1 MEKAKDF
8 TIITRKDRQILKD
21 ILPLAKP
28 LSIFIEPT
36 NICNFRCAPC
46 VHGNDK
52 TRDDLKP
59 LMHMEMQ
66 LFHKVVRDIKNWDGK
81 KPKLIR
87 LAALGEPLLHP
98 NFLDMVRILKEA
110 DIAERVDTF
119 TNASLLDERISE
131 KLVEYGLDSIRVS
144 IYSVIQS
151 KHAQITKTNADVK
164 KICRNVARLKEIKEK
179 RGSKKPYVLV
189 KMFDTYSE
197 ENDIFMDM
205 YKDIADEVAFEKVN
219 NATRYS
225 GLDLIK
231 AYYHNK
237 AKEEATKKEF
247 GSHLHNH
254 SACPKPFMSLV
265 INSNGD
271 VILCT
276 HDAPKATKIASA
288 WDRSLEEIWNSDE
301 LFKFRKMHLEGNKH
315 LNYICKNCDWY
326 KLFPPEDNVDGL
338 PVEIFRPRRS

>member
-1 MEKAKDF
+1 MHKADDF
-8 TIITRKDRQILKD
+8 TIITKNDRQILKN

-28 LSIFIEPT
+28 LSVFIEPT

-52 TRDDLKP
+52 TRNDLKP
-59 LMHMEMQ
+59 LMHMDMK
-66 LFHKVVRDIKNWDGK
+66 LFRKLISDIKSWGGNK
-81 KPKLIR
+81 LRLIR

-98 NFLDMVRILKEA
+98 EFLEMVRLAKEA

-119 TNASLLDERISE
+119 TNALLLDKNTSE
-131 KLVEYGLDSIRVS
+131 KLVEYGLDCIRVS

-151 KHAQITKTNADVK
+151 RHAEITKTNAD
-164 KICRNVARLKEIKEK
+164 IEEIRRNVAGLKEIKEK

-189 KMFDTYSE
+189 KMFDSYSE
-197 ENDIFMDM
+197 ENDIFINM

-231 AYYHNK
+231 AYYHSEE
-237 AKEEATKKEF
+237 KEEATRKDF
-247 GSHLHNH
+247 GSHLHDH

-288 WDRSLEEIWNSDE
+288 WDRSLEEIWNSEE
-301 LFKFRKMHLEGNKH
+301 LFAFRKMHLEGNKH
-315 LNYICKNCDWY
+315 LNYICRNCDWY

-338 PVEIFRPRRS
+338 AVEKFRPRRS